1 LSSAPTRV
9 VFDAVIYVQALI
21 SRRGPATACF
31 DRVYAAEVILF
42 TSDALLDEAR
52 SVPMRPELTRRYSRL
67 TQERVEAFISAARAV
82 SFHVPQPPK
91 AFSLPRDRKD
101 ELCTDLA
108 IAASARYLVTWNER
122 HLTYLMK
129 RDTPEG
135 KEFCQRFPQLTILNP
150 PAFLHELERNRVKA
164 S

>member
-1 LSSAPTRV
+1 M
-9 VFDAVIYVQALI
+9 
-21 SRRGPATACF
+21 
-31 DRVYAAEVILF
+31 ILF

-82 SFHVPQPPK
+82 S
-91 AFSLPRDRKD
+91 SLPRDRKD

-164 S
+164 SWSD